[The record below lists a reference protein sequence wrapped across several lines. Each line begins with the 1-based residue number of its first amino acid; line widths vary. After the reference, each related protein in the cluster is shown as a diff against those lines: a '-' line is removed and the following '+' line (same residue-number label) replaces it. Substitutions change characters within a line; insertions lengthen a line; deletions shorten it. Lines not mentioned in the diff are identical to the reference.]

1 MLAKKLQALKCDM
14 NNKVFGNVSTRK
26 DVALEQLNHWNN
38 LEGLR
43 PFSWEETNTVTSPS
57 LKKLPRGRNQGLNGQ
72 KKEKKI
78 QSSFIT

>member
-43 PFSWEETNTVTSPS
+43 PFS
-57 LKKLPRGRNQGLNGQ
+57 
-72 KKEKKI
+72 
-78 QSSFIT
+78 